1 LRVRNR
7 DIKIQSDQKIL
18 EQKILNHNLAVNHL
32 ELAVKYHFD
41 AARYFE
47 NGDID
52 KAIECNVKAQDS
64 TNKAVEYSSKID
76 HKHLSK

>member
-1 LRVRNR
+1 MGT
-7 DIKIQSDQKIL
+7 KKQKDQKIM
-18 EQKILNHNLAVNHL
+18 EQAILNHNLAVNHL

-52 KAIECNVKAQDS
+52 KAIECNAKAQDS
-64 TNKAVEYSSKID
+64 TNKAVECNSKIEN
-76 HKHLSK
+76 KN

>member
-1 LRVRNR
+1 M
-7 DIKIQSDQKIL
+7 DIKTQSDQKIL

-41 AARYFE
+41 AASWYFK

-52 KAIECNVKAQDS
+52 KAIECNVKALDS
-64 TNKAVEYSSKID
+64 TNKVVEYSSKID
-76 HKHLSK
+76 HNHLSK